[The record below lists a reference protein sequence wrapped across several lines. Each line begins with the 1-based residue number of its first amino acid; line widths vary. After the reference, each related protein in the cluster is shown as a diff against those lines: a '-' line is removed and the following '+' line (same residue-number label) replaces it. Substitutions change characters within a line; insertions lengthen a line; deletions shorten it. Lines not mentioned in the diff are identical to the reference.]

1 MTKFETLNMLYTKK
15 VLGLIGYQIGYSL
28 SPLMHNVA
36 AESLGLPYIYTLF
49 EIHPPENLGAALEGA
64 KILGLAGLNVTIPYK
79 ERVVA
84 CLDAL
89 SAEAAE
95 IQAVNTVLNQEGQL
109 IGYNTDIY
117 GFAEPLLPFKSN
129 VDGNEVVVFGAGGA
143 ARAVVQ
149 ALRQYFKPAHIHL
162 VARDESKAE
171 VLKET
176 FKRRSKS
183 LNISTHLFDDED
195 LESLLARA
203 RLIVNATPIGTEA
216 VSTVSKPANL
226 FPVEWKVWSP
236 DTIAYDLVYRPM
248 LTPFLQAA
256 QQAGAKII
264 SGFEMLIAQGAKS
277 FEIWTGKAMP
287 RHTVR
292 ESLLQALQQKQ
303 K

>member
-1 MTKFETLNMLYTKK
+1 MLSARK

-36 AESLGLPYIYTLF
+36 AEYLGLPYIYTLF
-49 EIHPPENLGAALEGA
+49 EIHPSENLGAALESA

-84 CLDAL
+84 HLDAL

-95 IQAVNTVLNQEGQL
+95 IQAVNTILNQDGQL
-109 IGYNTDIY
+109 VGYNTDIY
-117 GFAEPLLPFKSN
+117 GFAEPLLPFKSD
-129 VDGNEVVVFGAGGA
+129 VDGKEVVVFGAGGA

-162 VARDESKAE
+162 VARDEAKAE
-171 VLKET
+171 GLKET

-183 LNISTHLFDDED
+183 LSISTHLFDAEN
-195 LESLLARA
+195 LETILKHA

-216 VSTVSKPANL
+216 VGTASKPTKL
-226 FPVEWKVWSP
+226 FPTEWDVWSP
-236 DTIAYDLVYRPM
+236 HTIAYDLVYRPM

-256 QQAGAKII
+256 QDAGAKTI
-264 SGFEMLIAQGAKS
+264 SGFDMLIAQGAKS
-277 FEIWTGKAMP
+277 FEIWTGQAMP
-287 RHTVR
+287 REAVR
-292 ESLLQALQQKQ
+292 QALLQALQQKQ
-303 K
+303 S